1 MAPPWSWHTSRFCD
15 PLTLLPL
22 SKRSRG
28 SSPAG
33 SANAGGN
40 VCDELFENK
49 TLRKH
54 AVKVVTTVDKA
65 VGLLKKLDKLIPILV
80 DLGKTHVNYGVEPAH
95 YEVVGE
101 ALLATLSD
109 ALGDGYTTEVHEA
122 WAAVWDIVK
131 TTMIG
136 KNYDYMDATYAI

>member
-1 MAPPWSWHTSRFCD
+1 MGDGVAETAGVLLFRHIFRIAPQALALFSFKDC
-15 PLTLLPL
+15 
-22 SKRSRG
+22 
-28 SSPAG
+28 
-33 SANAGGN
+33 AGGN

-49 TLRKH
+49 VLRKH
-54 AVKVVTTVDKA
+54 AAKVVLTVDKA